1 MKSTKFL
8 IRIVDKETGEIYYES
23 KNSRSIIFE
32 RFTLYL
38 YSECKVYV
46 NQLKL
51 HPTAL
56 LQIIPLQDSNV
67 EQDLFNNQIF

>member
-8 IRIVDKETGEIYYES
+8 VRIVDKETGEIFLES
-23 KNSRSIIFE
+23 KNKRAIIPECFLS
-32 RFTLYL
+32 FFIT
-38 YSECKVYV
+38 ECKVYYTHF
-46 NQLKL
+46 QK

-67 EQDLFNNQIF
+67 EQDLFNNQFF